1 MFDNCVYKIVNT
13 KMEDYLDD
21 NFLSHYWHFN
31 HGFKFENFVFSGF
44 HDLKMLCLNI
54 SNTAVITVKNVDYR
68 CIIMT
73 LANLKQFI
81 CSKILF
87 FMIVDIYIKKKH
99 INIKNRISK
108 YSDKLIESQ
117 KTETENISI
126 NEKNYKDLVIYFTN
140 YVNSKSI
147 KMLNLSYH
155 ELTKKKD

>member
-1 MFDNCVYKIVNT
+1 MFDNCAYKIVNT

-44 HDLKMLCLNI
+44 HDLKILCLNI

-68 CIIMT
+68 CIIMM

-87 FMIVDIYIKKKH
+87 FMIVDIYKKKH
-99 INIKNRISK
+99 INIKNRICK

-147 KMLNLSYH
+147 KMLNLSCH

>member
-1 MFDNCVYKIVNT
+1 MFDNCAYKIVNT

-87 FMIVDIYIKKKH
+87 FMIVDIYKK
-99 INIKNRISK
+99 
-108 YSDKLIESQ
+108 
-117 KTETENISI
+117 NISI
-126 NEKNYKDLVIYFTN
+126 LRIESANIPTN
-140 YVNSKSI
+140 
-147 KMLNLSYH
+147 
-155 ELTKKKD
+155 